1 MGLLSDSLTV
11 LATQLVF
18 FLIGWI
24 FFVKKLFKDYELRH
38 YMVNLQLSCV
48 LELFSRKKIFFETSI
63 LFIMK
68 IILIQTIPLTKMHI
82 LPQKKCS
89 KINQIHLKPQ
99 WNVSCNDCSM
109 NQSNL
114 NLNIPIFGKLFDQNC
129 WKWHYLSWLWLIEH
143 IIIERNG
150 YMEV

>member
-68 IILIQTIPLTKMHI
+68 IILIQTIPLTKMHTLMHI

-99 WNVSCNDCSM
+99 
-109 NQSNL
+109 
-114 NLNIPIFGKLFDQNC
+114 
-129 WKWHYLSWLWLIEH
+129 
-143 IIIERNG
+143 
-150 YMEV
+150 